1 MRCFIAVRISNDQRD
16 RIASLIDDFRH
27 EDVRVKW
34 VKPQNLHVTLKFLGE
49 VDEKNLPNMFDALEK
64 SLTSYKEFDFSMKGL
79 GCFPNRRRPRVFWV
93 GIEEGIEPLRIL
105 AREIDRT
112 MTDFGFKPE
121 KRGFSAHLTIGR
133 VKDDRGIE
141 VLTNRFDDVKFETDS
156 CTIDEIIFYQSILKR
171 EGPTYIPQKRIKLL
185 TR

>member
-1 MRCFIAVRISNDQRD
+1 MRCFIAVKISAEQRN
-16 RIASLIDDFRH
+16 RIAALIDDFRR

-34 VKPQNLHVTLKFLGE
+34 VKPENLHVTLKFLGE
-49 VDEKNLPNMFDALEK
+49 VDERNFPDMFAALEK
-64 SLTSYKEFDFSMKGL
+64 SLTSCKEFDFCLKGL
-79 GCFPNRRRPRVFWV
+79 GCFPDTRRPRVIWV
-93 GIEEGIEPLRIL
+93 GIDEGADELKKV
-105 AREIDRT
+105 ARDIDQI
-112 MTDFGFKPE
+112 MCEFGFKPE

-133 VKDDRGIE
+133 VKDPRGIE
-141 VLTNRFDDVKFETDS
+141 VLTNRFDDIKFESDS